1 MLALFIITG
10 LIIIGLKKTDLLP
23 FVLFCQASVITV
35 ICYRSGL
42 TFPLVVLVFTFK
54 ALTIPLLLYYIVR
67 KIIAFNQETSVIPA
81 PLVISLVL
89 ALFVAAIFFT
99 RQLHAGPFT
108 MASIFTAFVGILLIT
123 SRNTLVS
130 QLTGFIVLQNGIFA
144 FTSSLCLQV
153 TFAMEFVLAIDVLL
167 SIFFMAYAIQT
178 IYKCLGSVDLDT
190 FNSLRG

>member
-1 MLALFIITG
+1 MLVLFIITG
-10 LIIIGLKKTDLLP
+10 FIVLGLKKPGLLP
-23 FVLFCQASVITV
+23 LILFCQASVITI

-42 TFPLVVLVFTFK
+42 TFPLVVLVFTLK
-54 ALTIPLLLYYIVR
+54 ALIIPLLLYSIVR
-67 KIIAFNQETSVIPA
+67 KIIAFNQEASVIPA

-89 ALFVAAIFFT
+89 ALSVAAFFFT

-108 MASIFTAFVGILLIT
+108 MAAIFTAFVGILLVT

-144 FTSSLCLQV
+144 FTSSLCLKF
-153 TFAMEFVLAIDVLL
+153 TFAMELVLAIDVLL
-167 SIFFMAYAIQT
+167 SVLFMVYAIQT
-178 IYKCLGSVDLDT
+178 IYKSTGSIDIDT

>member
-1 MLALFIITG
+1 MLVLFIITG
-10 LIIIGLKKTDLLP
+10 LIVLGLKKPSLLP
-23 FVLFCQASVITV
+23 IILFCQASVITI

-42 TFPLVVLVFTFK
+42 AVPFVVLVFTLK
-54 ALTIPLLLYYIVR
+54 ALIIPLLLYYIVR
-67 KIIAFNQETSVIPA
+67 KIIAFNQEESVIPA

-89 ALFVAAIFFT
+89 ALSVAAFFFT

-108 MASIFTAFVGILLIT
+108 MAAVFTAFVGILLIT

-144 FTSSLCLQV
+144 FTSSLYLKF
-153 TFAMEFVLAIDVLL
+153 TFAIELVLAIDVLL
-167 SIFFMAYAIQT
+167 SVLFMVYAIQT
-178 IYKCLGSVDLDT
+178 IYKSTGSIDIDT